1 LEGNNMEISIKR
13 AYESPTAGDGFR
25 VLVDRLWP
33 RGLSKDKLKIDAWYK
48 DVAPSTGLRQWFGH
62 DPGRWTEFQK
72 RYKVE
77 LASSA
82 VQQRLRD
89 LLQEAGR
96 RTLTLVYSAQD
107 AEHNQAVVLR
117 EVLVKL
123 AG

>member
-1 LEGNNMEISIKR
+1 MEISIKR

-107 AEHNQAVVLR
+107 TEHNQAVVLR

>member
-1 LEGNNMEISIKR
+1 MKILIKR
-13 AYESPTAGDGFR
+13 AYDGPDEKDGFR

-62 DPGRWTEFQK
+62 DPERWAEFQK
-72 RYKVE
+72 RYKGE

-96 RTLTLVYSAQD
+96 RNITLVYSAQD

-117 EVLVKL
+117 DVLAKL